1 MCAIKKQE
9 CYAILCC
16 ECFAACI
23 EARFFE
29 DLSASRETP
38 VKFPLAVNLRQD
50 VYYLLGFHSKNATF
64 SSIGSY
70 PIGSLN

>member
-16 ECFAACI
+16 ECFSACI
-23 EARFFE
+23 EARFLE

-38 VKFPLAVNLRQD
+38 VKFPLAVNLR
-50 VYYLLGFHSKNATF
+50 A
-64 SSIGSY
+64 SIIY
-70 PIGSLN
+70 

>member
-38 VKFPLAVNLRQD
+38 VKFPLAVNLR
-50 VYYLLGFHSKNATF
+50 A
-64 SSIGSY
+64 SIIY
-70 PIGSLN
+70 